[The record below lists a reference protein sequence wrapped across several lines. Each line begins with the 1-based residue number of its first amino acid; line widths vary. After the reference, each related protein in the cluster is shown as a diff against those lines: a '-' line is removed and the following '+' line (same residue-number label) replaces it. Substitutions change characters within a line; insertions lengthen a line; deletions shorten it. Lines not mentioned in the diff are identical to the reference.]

1 MIKRKISIP
10 AVLAA
15 LIVLCASVAPAD
27 EKSDQIDK
35 IFAEWDSTHSTGMAL
50 AVVRDGEIIYKRS
63 YGMANLEQGLPI
75 RTDTVFY
82 VGSVSKQFTAFCT
95 AILVVEGKISLE
107 ASIRDYLP
115 ELPECFAPV
124 QVQQLV
130 YHTSGIRDFYELL
143 AMSGVRTAD
152 DYYNHADIL
161 ALLRRQRTLNFPPG
175 EKELYSNS
183 GYFLLAELVAR
194 VSGKMVNE
202 FAWERIFGPLG
213 MDSTIFHQDH
223 AMLVPRRADGYAPDG
238 DGGFKRFM
246 GHMNIV
252 GAGGVFSTVE
262 DLYRWDQALYGGYFD
277 QQVLDLI
284 HRKGKLNNGDELDYA
299 FGLTVSKY
307 RGLDT
312 VMHGGALFGFTAG
325 YVQFPEQR
333 FSVICLANL
342 SVINPLNLA
351 LDVAEIYL
359 GDQMESEPAPTA
371 ANATEEKPE
380 FTELPEAELAK
391 FTGTYSY
398 KSGEVL
404 MTILLREGQ
413 LVFDRKGWA
422 VIRLAPVAPNHF
434 VAVNTPFRFD
444 LTFEMGDND
453 LPVKA
458 VSQIRNGQTYEYEA
472 LNEQPPRLEPLAG
485 EYYSEELDT
494 TYRLEFV
501 DGALFLRFRNAPDGP
516 LPHRT
521 GDEFFFPGKGIN
533 LTFLRGDSGEIN
545 ALRVDSGRAYNII
558 FEKK

>member
-1 MIKRKISIP
+1 MIKNKISIP
-10 AVLAA
+10 VVIAA
-15 LIVLCASVAPAD
+15 LIVLYAGGAPAD
-27 EKSDQIDK
+27 EKTDQVDK
-35 IFAEWDSTHSTGMAL
+35 IFAEWDSTHSPGMAL

-130 YHTSGIRDFYELL
+130 YHTSGIRDFYELME
-143 AMSGVRTAD
+143 MSGVRTAD
-152 DYYNHADIL
+152 DYYNHADIM
-161 ALLRRQRTLNFPPG
+161 ALLKRQRTLNFPPG

-194 VSGKMVNE
+194 VSGKTVNE
-202 FAWERIFGPLG
+202 FAGERIFGPLG
-213 MDSTIFHQDH
+213 MDNTIFHQDH

-238 DGGFKRFM
+238 YDGFKRFM

-299 FGLTVSKY
+299 FGLTVSKH

-312 VMHGGALFGFTAG
+312 VMHGGALFGFRAG

-342 SVINPLNLA
+342 SATSPLSLA

-359 GDQMESEPAPTA
+359 GDQMESEPAATA
-371 ANATEEKPE
+371 ADAGGKPE
-380 FTELPEAELAK
+380 FIELPEADLAK
-391 FTGTYSY
+391 FAGTYSY
-398 KSGEVL
+398 KSGESL
-404 MTILLREGQ
+404 MTILLREGH
-413 LVFDRKGWA
+413 LVFNEKDWA
-422 VIRLAPVAPNHF
+422 SIRLAPVASNRF
-434 VAVNTPFRFD
+434 FAVNLPLSFD
-444 LTFEMGDND
+444 LTFEMGDNG
-453 LPVKA
+453 LPAKA
-458 VSQIRNGQTYEYEA
+458 VALINNDKTYEYEA
-472 LNEQPPRLEPLAG
+472 LNEQSPQLELLAG
-485 EYYSEELDT
+485 EFYSEELDT

-516 LPHRT
+516 LAHRT
-521 GDEFFFPGKGIN
+521 GDEFFIPEVGTN
-533 LTFLRGDSGEIN
+533 LIFLRGDSGEVDT
-545 ALRVDSGRAYNII
+545 LRIDSGRAYNII